1 MKISDR
7 MTVRDRAG
15 RVYMSDSHKSLRS
28 TRMRVM
34 TVSMIRI
41 HFGRVY

>member
-15 RVYMSDSHKSLRS
+15 RVCMSDSHKSLRS

-34 TVSMIRI
+34 TLSMIGI
-41 HFGRVY
+41 HFERVY

>member
-7 MTVRDRAG
+7 MTVTDRVG
-15 RVYMSDSHKSLRS
+15 IVCMSDSHKSLRS
-28 TRMRVM
+28 TRRRVII
-34 TVSMIRI
+34 VSMIRI